1 MSNQS
6 TYNQAPV
13 PAGGYCSGYGFGNG
27 HFQNFLYRNH
37 KTAQNQSLRFPCMIS
52 VYSTH
57 PTYMN
62 LTGSDQP
69 SKLMTRFDK
78 IEKKKLSV
86 GYHSKTGQSIN
97 MRHDKLDSKVST
109 PENTMMDVEKKP

>member
-62 LTGSDQP
+62 LTGTDQP

-78 IEKKKLSV
+78 IEKKSCQLDTTQKRGSQLICAMTNWTQKLV
-86 GYHSKTGQSIN
+86 HLKIQ
-97 MRHDKLDSKVST
+97 
-109 PENTMMDVEKKP
+109 